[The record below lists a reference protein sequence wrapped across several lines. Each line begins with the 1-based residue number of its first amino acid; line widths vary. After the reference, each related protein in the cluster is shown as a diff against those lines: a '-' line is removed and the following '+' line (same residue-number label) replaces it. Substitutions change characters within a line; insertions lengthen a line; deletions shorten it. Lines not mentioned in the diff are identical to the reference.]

1 MPYDS
6 RPWLKWYDDGI
17 RSDVVTPDIS
27 LVDHFNDVANQVA
40 RRPAVFFLGTV
51 LTYADLMAAA
61 DSLANA
67 LIDAGCGP
75 GNVVGINL
83 PNIPQYLIAQ
93 LGVMK
98 AGCAASGLSPLL
110 TPREMAHQLL
120 DSGAKGLVTLDAIFE
135 HKFAGIANQVPDLKF
150 VAVTGILDYAS
161 PIKRTLAK
169 LLKKVPTGKVGPLPG
184 KSVLKFK
191 DIPTRYSS
199 HDPGVKVLSHDHFLI
214 QYTGGTTG
222 VPKGT
227 ILTHRNMFAEL
238 TFVTEWLDMKWGEE
252 VILSGFPFFHIA
264 GLALGL
270 GSIFQGHTQ
279 ILIPDPRNT
288 KHILKEMA
296 RYMPTMLVNVPS
308 LYMMLLEEPGFR
320 RLDFSGLEFCLSAA
334 SPFPA
339 ESLKH
344 LESVVG
350 EDKVVEAYGL
360 TEGCALVTSNPRRG
374 TKKVGSVGLP
384 LQNTTIRLVDIET
397 GEHQVPVGEEGEIIV
412 SGPQVMKGYLNN
424 PQETS
429 LVLREHDGK
438 VWLHTGDVARMDEDG
453 FFTIV
458 DRSKDML
465 NVGGFKVFSRE
476 VEDKM
481 YEHPAIEF
489 CAIIG
494 ISNPKRPGTDIV
506 KLVVQLKQAFKD
518 RDQDKLKEDLLG
530 YARDNFSP
538 YKIPKMIEILDAM
551 PLTSVGKVDKKA
563 LRVKHGAASVDLGT

>member
-17 RSDVVTPDIS
+17 PSDVVTPDIS
-27 LVDHFNDVANQVA
+27 LVDHFNDVASKVA
-40 RRPAVFFLGTV
+40 LRPAVFFLGTA
-51 LTYADLMAAA
+51 LTYADLMSAAN
-61 DSLANA
+61 SVANA
-67 LIDAGCGP
+67 LIEAGCGT
-75 GNVVGINL
+75 GDVVAINL

-110 TPREMAHQLL
+110 TPREMAHQLT

-150 VAVTGILDYAS
+150 VAVTGILDYVS

-169 LLKKVPTGKVGPLPG
+169 LLKKVPTGKVRSLSG
-184 KSVLKFK
+184 KIVLKYK
-191 DIPTRYSS
+191 DILTRYPSR
-199 HDPGVKVLSHDHFLI
+199 DPGVKVLSHDRCLI

-238 TFVTEWLDMKWGEE
+238 AFVTEWLQMKWGEE

-270 GSIFQGHTQ
+270 GSIFQGHSQ

-296 RYMPTMLVNVPS
+296 RYRPTMLVNVPS
-308 LYMMLLEEPGFR
+308 LYMMLLEEPGFHS
-320 RLDFSGLEFCLSAA
+320 LDFSRLGFCLSAA

-339 ESLKH
+339 ESLKQ

-350 EDKVVEAYGL
+350 EGKVVEAYGL
-360 TEGCALVTSNPRRG
+360 TEGCALVTCNPRRG

-412 SGPQVMKGYLNN
+412 SAPQVMKCYLNK

-429 LVLREHDGK
+429 LALREYDGK

-518 RDQDKLKEDLLG
+518 RDQEKLKEDLLG
-530 YARDNFSP
+530 YARDNFAP
-538 YKIPKMIEILDAM
+538 YKLPKIIEILDAM

-563 LRVKHGAASVDLGT
+563 LRMKDGVASANPGS